1 MQLAARRCAR
11 SPATQQQQQRRRR
24 QGRQPRAWHAR
35 LQRCAC
41 AEAGAEAAG
50 GVADGGVLGTRSF
63 TPARSWAE
71 DDADVAVR
79 VSAAAQALLEAAP
92 PGAEAA
98 AADEALLLWYLRD

>member
-1 MQLAARRCAR
+1 M
-11 SPATQQQQQRRRR
+11 
-24 QGRQPRAWHAR
+24 
-35 LQRCAC
+35 
-41 AEAGAEAAG
+41 
-50 GVADGGVLGTRSF
+50 LGTRSF

-98 AADEALLLWYLRD
+98 AASSALLLWYLRDRKGDTGAPRRGAGGP

>member
-1 MQLAARRCAR
+1 M
-11 SPATQQQQQRRRR
+11 P
-24 QGRQPRAWHAR
+24 
-35 LQRCAC
+35 
-41 AEAGAEAAG
+41 
-50 GVADGGVLGTRSF
+50 GTRSF

-98 AADEALLLWYLRD
+98 AADEALLLWYLRDRKGDTGAPRRGAGGP

>member
-1 MQLAARRCAR
+1 M
-11 SPATQQQQQRRRR
+11 
-24 QGRQPRAWHAR
+24 
-35 LQRCAC
+35 
-41 AEAGAEAAG
+41 
-50 GVADGGVLGTRSF
+50 LGTRSF

>member
-1 MQLAARRCAR
+1 M
-11 SPATQQQQQRRRR
+11 
-24 QGRQPRAWHAR
+24 
-35 LQRCAC
+35 
-41 AEAGAEAAG
+41 
-50 GVADGGVLGTRSF
+50 ADGGVLGTRSF

-98 AADEALLLWYLRD
+98 AADDALLLWYLRDRKGDTGAPRRGAGGP